1 MLSRVADSLY
11 WMSRY
16 MERADSILRML
27 KINYASSQDNNEE
40 FSWQPVL
47 LIFGHLEQ
55 EKVAAMSQNS
65 RQVLQYMVLDRDNPD
80 SIFNLIK
87 QARENARGV
96 QDNITTELWQCLNE
110 FYHIV
115 QEERLKYLLR
125 QEDPVTVLDA
135 LIKECMLYFG
145 VSDITMFRG
154 EGLCFMNVGKFME
167 RAVQSADILDV
178 KLSNLSYD
186 LDKPTDT
193 TYWKYLL
200 MSISGYS
207 LYLKRYR
214 SGFEA
219 RNIIDQVLFNVDF
232 PRSVLY
238 SLNQLQRN
246 FQRLPNDENTEG
258 FSKVDFMIG
267 RLRSKLQYSDV
278 QSVSHSGLHH
288 YLKSITTDISN
299 IGETLNHYYFAY
311 S

>member
-47 LIFGHLEQ
+47 RIFGSMDQ
-55 EKVAAMSQNS
+55 EHAEKIGESS
-65 RQVLQYMVLDRDNPD
+65 RKVLQYMVLDRNNPN
-80 SIFNLIK
+80 SVFTMVTK
-87 QARENARGV
+87 ARENARGV
-96 QDNITTELWQCLNE
+96 QDNITTEVWQCLNE
-110 FYHIV
+110 FYHV
-115 QEERLKYLLR
+115 VHEERLKYLIR

-135 LIKECMLYFG
+135 LIKQCMLYVG

-154 EGLCFMNVGKFME
+154 EGLCFMNVGKYME
-167 RAVQSADILDV
+167 RAIQSADILDV
-178 KLSNLSYD
+178 KLSNLAYD

-219 RNIIDQVLFNVDF
+219 RNIIDQVLFNMDF

-238 SLNQLQRN
+238 SLNQLQRY
-246 FQRLPNDENTEG
+246 FQRLQSDQNTEG
-258 FSKVDFMIG
+258 FFQSRFYDRKTSK
-267 RLRSKLQYSDV
+267 
-278 QSVSHSGLHH
+278 
-288 YLKSITTDISN
+288 
-299 IGETLNHYYFAY
+299 
-311 S
+311 

>member
-16 MERADSILRML
+16 MERTDSILRVL
-27 KINYASSQDNNEE
+27 KINYASSQDNPDE
-40 FSWQPVL
+40 FSWHPVL
-47 LIFGHLEQ
+47 KIFGSLED
-55 EKVAAMSQNS
+55 EDINRLEENS
-65 RQVLQYMVLDRDNPD
+65 RKVLQYMVLDRENPN
-80 SIFNLIK
+80 SVFNMVTL
-87 QARENARGV
+87 ARENARGV
-96 QDNITTELWQCLNE
+96 QDHITVELWKCLNE

-115 QEERLKYLLR
+115 RSDRLIYAI
-125 QEDPVTVLDA
+125 QHGDPITVLDT

-167 RAVQSADILDV
+167 RAIQSAEILDV
-178 KLSNLSYD
+178 KLSDLSYD

-193 TYWKYLL
+193 AYWKYLL

-207 LYLKRYR
+207 LYLKRYQ

-238 SLNQLQRN
+238 SLNQLHRY
-246 FQRLPNDENTEG
+246 FERLKSEKNIEG
-258 FSKVDFMIG
+258 FSKVHFSIG
-267 RLRSKLQYSDV
+267 KLRSKVQYSDV
-278 QSVSHSGLHH
+278 QSVSIIGLHD
-288 YLKSITTDISN
+288 YLTEITTGIDDIGS
-299 IGETLNHYYFAY
+299 TLNQYYFAY

>member
-16 MERADSILRML
+16 MERTDSILRML
-27 KINYASSQDNNEE
+27 KINYASSQDNHDE
-40 FSWQPVL
+40 FSWEPVL
-47 LIFGHLEQ
+47 RIFGTLDQDHVDASEANGR
-55 EKVAAMSQNS
+55 KVIH
-65 RQVLQYMVLDRDNPD
+65 YMILDRENQN
-80 SIFNLIK
+80 SIFNMVTR
-87 QARENARGV
+87 ARENARGV
-96 QDNITTELWQCLNE
+96 QDNITTEVWQCLNE
-110 FYHIV
+110 FYHFV
-115 QEERLKYLLR
+115 HGDRLRHLLHR
-125 QEDPVTVLDA
+125 EDPITVLDA

-154 EGLCFMNVGKFME
+154 EGLCFMNVGKYME
-167 RAVQSADILDV
+167 RAIQSADLLDV
-178 KLSNLSYD
+178 KLSNLAYD

-219 RNIIDQVLFNVDF
+219 RNIIDQVLFNTDF

-238 SLNQLQRN
+238 SLNQLQRY
-246 FQRLPNDENTEG
+246 FQRLQSDQNTEG
-258 FSKVDFMIG
+258 FSKVDFKIG
-267 RLRSKLQYSDV
+267 KLRSRLQYSDV
-278 QSVSHSGLHH
+278 QSISHGGLHP
-288 YLKSITTDISN
+288 YLRSITTDIAD
-299 IGETLNHYYFAY
+299 IGNVLNHYYFAY

>member
-16 MERADSILRML
+16 MERTDSILRML
-27 KINYASSQDNNEE
+27 KINYASSQDSPEE
-40 FSWQPVL
+40 FSWRPVL
-47 LIFGHLEQ
+47 RIFGSLE
-55 EKVAAMSQNS
+55 EEDISKLEENS
-65 RQVLQYMVLDRDNPD
+65 RKVLQYMVLNRENPN
-80 SIFNLIK
+80 SVFNMVTL
-87 QARENARGV
+87 ARENARGV
-96 QDNITTELWQCLNE
+96 QDHITVELWKCLNE

-115 QEERLKYLLR
+115 RGDRLLYAL
-125 QEDPVTVLDA
+125 QHGDPITVLDT

-145 VSDITMFRG
+145 VTDITMFRG

-167 RAVQSADILDV
+167 RAIQSAEILDV

-193 TYWKYLL
+193 AYWKYLL

-207 LYLKRYR
+207 LYLKKYQ

-238 SLNQLQRN
+238 SLNHLHRY
-246 FQRLPNDENTEG
+246 FERLRSDKNTEG
-258 FSKVDFMIG
+258 FSKVHFSIG
-267 RLRSKLQYSDV
+267 KLRSKVQYSNV
-278 QSVSHSGLHH
+278 QSVSNVGLHD
-288 YLKSITTDISN
+288 YLTEITTDIDA
-299 IGETLNHYYFAY
+299 IGSALSQYYFAN

>member
-16 MERADSILRML
+16 MERTDSILRVL
-27 KINYASSQDNNEE
+27 KINYASSQDNPDD
-40 FSWQPVL
+40 FSWHPVL
-47 LIFGHLEQ
+47 RIFGSLEDDDISRL
-55 EKVAAMSQNS
+55 EENS
-65 RQVLQYMVLDRDNPD
+65 RKVLQYMVLDRENPN
-80 SIFNLIK
+80 SVFNMVTL
-87 QARENARGV
+87 ARENARGV
-96 QDNITTELWQCLNE
+96 QDHITVELWKCLNE
-110 FYHIV
+110 FYHV
-115 QEERLKYLLR
+115 VRSDRLIYAI
-125 QEDPVTVLDA
+125 QHGDPITVLDT

-167 RAVQSADILDV
+167 RAIQSAEILDL
-178 KLSNLSYD
+178 KLSDLSYD

-193 TYWKYLL
+193 AYWKYLL

-207 LYLKRYR
+207 LYLKRYQ

-238 SLNQLQRN
+238 SLNQLHRY
-246 FQRLPNDENTEG
+246 FERLKSEKNMEG
-258 FSKVDFMIG
+258 FAKVQFSIG
-267 RLRSKLQYSDV
+267 KLRSKVQYSDV
-278 QSVSHSGLHH
+278 QSVSNIGLHD
-288 YLKSITTDISN
+288 YLTEITTGIDDIGS
-299 IGETLNHYYFAY
+299 TLNQYYFAY

>member
-11 WMSRY
+11 WMARY
-16 MERADSILRML
+16 MERTDSILRML
-27 KINYASSQDNNEE
+27 KINYASSQDNSEE

-47 LIFGHLEQ
+47 RIFGHLEQ
-55 EKVAAMSQNS
+55 AEAAELEPNG
-65 RQVLQYMVLDRDNPD
+65 RKIIQYMVLDRENPN
-80 SIFNLIK
+80 SVFTMVRK
-87 QARENARGV
+87 ARENARGV
-96 QDNITTELWQCLNE
+96 QDNITTEVWQCLNE
-110 FYHIV
+110 FYHV
-115 QEERLKYLLR
+115 VHEERLTYLL
-125 QEDPVTVLDA
+125 QHEDPITVLDA

-145 VSDITMFRG
+145 VSDNTMFRG
-154 EGLCFMNVGKFME
+154 EGLCFMNVGKYME
-167 RAVQSADILDV
+167 RAIQTSDILDV
-178 KLSNLSYD
+178 KLSNLAYD
-186 LDKPTDT
+186 LDKPADT

-238 SLNQLQRN
+238 SLNQLQRY
-246 FQRLPNDENTEG
+246 FKRLQSDQNTEG

-267 RLRSKLQYSDV
+267 KLRSKLQYSDV
-278 QSVSHSGLHH
+278 QSVSQTGLHH
-288 YLKSITTDISN
+288 YLNSITTDISS
-299 IGETLNHYYFAY
+299 IGNTLNHYYFAY